1 MVSKIP
7 VDVGL
12 IYEGERIRKGQNYV
26 DLAGPKSFG
35 AELVQVAPM
44 KDIKDGL
51 VKLEGLDFKGME
63 EGKVYPFGLRIN
75 VAGKDMEEDIEG
87 VFERRVHE
95 LSNFIQGYMHLN
107 SRDTIWCRVSKDA
120 VKKGLSLKHVG
131 KSLIDLFK
139 AEWSMIAKMQ
149 VTLYTDHEKVTKFR
163 EDARKVYEKRDSRLR
178 GLKDE
183 DVDVFYGC
191 ALCQSF
197 APRHLCTITPS
208 RTSSCGSI
216 SWFEGKAATKI
227 DPKGPIFEIPK
238 GELLDEV
245 KGQYSGPDEVTGE
258 KSGGTVKTVY
268 LHSIFDNPHTSCG
281 CFEAIGFYIPEVDGI
296 GVVHRDHRGTT
307 PFGIPFSTMAGQVGG
322 GVQSDGFVGMAIEYL
337 RSPKMLQADGG
348 WDRIVWIPKALKE
361 KVADSIPEKIN
372 DKIAT
377 EEDSTDLESLKDFL
391 KKSDHPVVERWN
403 GNGTDT
409 SIDETESTTTDQ
421 PVAEQPVAEASELK
435 MPIQGLPFSGGKVT
449 VVFKNAKIYAEKIII
464 TRKEKRK

>member
-1 MVSKIP
+1 MAAKIP

-12 IYEGERIRKGQNYV
+12 IYEGERIRKNQMFV
-26 DLAGPKSFG
+26 DLAGPKSYG

-44 KDIKDGL
+44 DKVKDGKVTL
-51 VKLEGLDFKGME
+51 VGPDFKNME
-63 EGKVYPFGLRIN
+63 EGSAYPFGIHIR
-75 VAGKDMEEDIEG
+75 VAGKQLEEDLEG

-95 LSNFIQGYMHLN
+95 FSNFIQGYMHLN
-107 SRDTIWCRVSKDA
+107 SRDIIWCRLSKEA
-120 VKKGLSLKHVG
+120 AKKGLSLEHVG
-131 KSLIDLFK
+131 MALIDLFK
-139 AEWSMIAKMQ
+139 AEWPMIEKMQ
-149 VTLYTDHEKVTKFR
+149 VDMYTDPEAVTKFR
-163 EDARKVYEKRDSRLR
+163 ETARGVYEKRDSRLR

-197 APRHLCTITPS
+197 APQHLCTITPS

-216 SWFEGKAATKI
+216 SWFEGRAAAKI

-238 GELLDEV
+238 GELIDDV
-245 KGQYSGPDEVTGE
+245 KGEYSGPNDVTHE
-258 KSGGTVKTVY
+258 KSGGTVKKVF

-348 WDRIVWIPKALKE
+348 WNRMVWLPKALKE
-361 KVADSIPEKIN
+361 RVGDAIPAELK
-372 DKIAT
+372 DKIAS
-377 EEDSTDLESLKDFL
+377 EEDATDLESLKGFL
-391 KKSDHPVVERWN
+391 KKVSHPVIERWN
-403 GNGTDT
+403 GSEEKEEVVVPREG
-409 SIDETESTTTDQ
+409 Q
-421 PVAEQPVAEASELK
+421 PVVEATELR
-435 MPIQGLPFSGGKVT
+435 MPLQGLPVNGGVSII
-449 VVFKNAKIYAEKIII
+449 FKNAKIYAEKVII
-464 TRKEKRK
+464 TRKEKHK